1 MSLYKFRGWSDCVM
15 VSVTQV
21 NISRRIVAL
30 LCGSRSVPMDQYL
43 SIATYC
49 VVCVSHGDS
58 RRCGRPFR
66 WWMSM
71 ANFLFFQWAQKTHTR
86 PLWHVRKDCIR
97 ISVFFFSIG
106 VEEEQRFELLIFVWF
121 DFVLFSFF
129 LVFQHLRRRA
139 LQLLIKRVA
148 LGDPFSL
155 AA

>member
-66 WWMSM
+66 WWMSTYARTYT
-71 ANFLFFQWAQKTHTR
+71 ANLFSSVPQCLKYITCVSVVYALGFVYRRIAYMSSIPDESTVLGLHQSIQC
-86 PLWHVRKDCIR
+86 VCIR
-97 ISVFFFSIG
+97 KHIDRASKSSESIKK
-106 VEEEQRFELLIFVWF
+106 
-121 DFVLFSFF
+121 
-129 LVFQHLRRRA
+129 LR
-139 LQLLIKRVA
+139 
-148 LGDPFSL
+148 SH
-155 AA
+155 